1 MPTWHQLRLFLLL
14 SRPWFLLGATLLY
27 ALGLSIAHYLGETI
41 NVLLAVEGLALVLAL
56 QLTVHYLNEYFD
68 AEADAANPNRTI
80 FNGGSGVVG
89 EGRLARPTAL
99 QAAVVTLTFVALL
112 LTTMLIRGETDS
124 LAWVVI
130 ALVLPAS
137 LFYSAPPLRLVSSG
151 YGEFV
156 AALIVSALVPTLAYT
171 LQVGSMHRLVF
182 LATAPLV
189 LLNFAMILAFEVPD
203 YGTDLQFGKR
213 TLMVRLGWESGMRLH
228 DAAIIGAVLVLL
240 AGVLLGI
247 PAHVSAGLL
256 IVLPLAAAQ
265 AWQMGRVRRG
275 GKPNWLLLTG
285 GAVAL
290 FTLAAYMTFAGF
302 ATS

>member
-27 ALGLSIAHYLGETI
+27 ALGLSIAHYLGDGRRP
-41 NVLLAVEGLALVLAL
+41 LAVEGLALVLAL
-56 QLTVHYLNEYFD
+56 HDCSLPQRVLRRGG
-68 AEADAANPNRTI
+68 DAANQNRTI

-89 EGRLARPTAL
+89 MGRLARPTAL

-112 LTTMLIRGETDS
+112 LTTMLIRGDTDS

-189 LLNFAMILAFEVPD
+189 LLNFAMILAFEVPTT
-203 YGTDLQFGKR
+203 GPTQFGKR

-228 DAAIIGAVLVLL
+228 DAAIIGAVVVLL

-247 PAHVSAGLL
+247 LAHVSAGLL

-275 GKPNWLLLTG
+275 GTPNWLLLTG